1 MNEDNSKLL
10 EIFHLT
16 WPNLTRNVRVVDKMK
31 LKTYNE
37 ENEEINE
44 FKL

>member
-37 ENEEINE
+37 ENDIKNE
-44 FKL
+44 TI